1 MNRKFVVRGLVLPCV
16 AVAVMTV
23 SSCSSPQAG
32 SSPDESGRG
41 TSSASGMDSSLVY
54 PDLDL
59 AAGQIPQEATAWLS
73 EELASFTHPFPS
85 EAYLPATIS
94 DLNLGID
101 GAVSAEQDGSGNSS
115 SDDTLHLQMAA
126 PGDDGVP
133 TFVSVSR
140 GDVYSTM
147 ADRWYCAWVDEYL
160 QATDASDTAREKRAL
175 DYLTGFTDDKL
186 VAQFATNVPIYQ
198 ESVLTPLEQS
208 DVEPARSS
216 VKTCEVFTGK

>member
-1 MNRKFVVRGLVLPCV
+1 MAVGILLVTTLCISRWP
-16 AVAVMTV
+16 
-23 SSCSSPQAG
+23 
-32 SSPDESGRG
+32 R
-41 TSSASGMDSSLVY
+41 
-54 PDLDL
+54 
-59 AAGQIPQEATAWLS
+59 QET
-73 EELASFTHPFPS
+73 T
-85 EAYLPATIS
+85 AYL
-94 DLNLGID
+94 L
-101 GAVSAEQDGSGNSS
+101 
-115 SDDTLHLQMAA
+115 
-126 PGDDGVP
+126 
-133 TFVSVSR
+133 VSVSR